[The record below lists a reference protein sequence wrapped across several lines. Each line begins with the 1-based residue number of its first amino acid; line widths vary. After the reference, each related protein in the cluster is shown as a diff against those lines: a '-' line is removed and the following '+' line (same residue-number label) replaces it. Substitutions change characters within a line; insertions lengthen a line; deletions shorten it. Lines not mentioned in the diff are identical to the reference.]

1 MRLGQHHEL
10 TVSPDVKVTPFA
22 ITCDASVGIAF
33 AATPVARVSQ
43 RWSSVMITT
52 MFGLALA
59 ARGLAS
65 AGELS
70 PGSSVAVATA
80 DKNHPANRA
89 VLIRRCFAA

>member
-33 AATPVARVSQ
+33 AATPAASVSQ

-52 MFGLALA
+52 MFGRVLPATETLSAAKALT
-59 ARGLAS
+59 
-65 AGELS
+65 
-70 PGSSVAVATA
+70 PGSLIPAATA
-80 DKNHPANRA
+80 DSSHPAA
-89 VLIRRCFAA
+89 SATLIR